1 MLGEV
6 VADPALDAGSRQ
18 RLAVWIVSADDP
30 DGDAF
35 EGVGVVDAAD
45 VEVVD
50 TWHALEDCCD
60 GLGVDVFAA
69 DDDHVVAAG
78 HDVQEALVVEVT
90 EVAHFD
96 EAVDSDHGR
105 VGVGVAAQ
113 GGFVVEEDAPDGAGG
128 DFAACV
134 VVDAQGGAG
143 WDAAD
148 AGRCRR
154 CL

>member
-1 MLGEV
+1 MECSARWSRTQSWTL
-6 VADPALDAGSRQ
+6 AG
-18 RLAVWIVSADDP
+18 VSARADDP

-78 HDVQEALVVEVT
+78 HHV
-90 EVAHFD
+90 
-96 EAVDSDHGR
+96 
-105 VGVGVAAQ
+105 
-113 GGFVVEEDAPDGAGG
+113 
-128 DFAACV
+128 
-134 VVDAQGGAG
+134 
-143 WDAAD
+143 
-148 AGRCRR
+148 
-154 CL
+154 